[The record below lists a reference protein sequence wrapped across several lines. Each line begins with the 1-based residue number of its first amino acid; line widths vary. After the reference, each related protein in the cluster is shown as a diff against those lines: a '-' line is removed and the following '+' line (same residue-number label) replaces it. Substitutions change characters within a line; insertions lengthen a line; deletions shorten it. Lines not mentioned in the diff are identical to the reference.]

1 MRASQE
7 VWSRFVIA
15 AYDLLRDDA
24 VIRIQIR
31 RVTLCRHQRVQPL
44 LRQKDEPMHFRYMKW
59 DPTRHGDTRPVFD
72 QLLDLFQQLLQYTA
86 GDAAE
91 ALNWLTQLDKTY
103 DLTGDQMGVG
113 DFIEELKNRGYLK
126 ENESGRVQITARTER
141 SLRRR
146 SLEEIFQQLR
156 KSGRGSHKTP
166 FAGKGDERLPETRT
180 WRFGDDPHLIDITGT
195 LSNSYRRSGIE
206 DWNLAEDDFEVH
218 DTDHQTNMAT
228 VLMIDLSHSMILYG
242 EDRIT
247 PARKTAMA
255 MAELIMSQYPKDSLD
270 IVAFGNDAWQVSV
283 KDLPYLKVGP
293 YYTNTRAGLQRARDI
308 LHRRK
313 NRNKQIFMITDGK
326 PSCHVEYG
334 RMYRNAFGLD
344 RRIINKVLDEAVI
357 CRREGIS
364 ITTFM
369 IARDPYLQNFVREM
383 TESNRGRAYYASLDD
398 LGEYIFED
406 YIRNRR
412 KRLR

>member
-1 MRASQE
+1 MHIRYLE
-7 VWSRFVIA
+7 W
-15 AYDLLRDDA
+15 DA
-24 VIRIQIR
+24 
-31 RVTLCRHQRVQPL
+31 
-44 LRQKDEPMHFRYMKW
+44 E
-59 DPTRHGDTRPVFD
+59 RHGDARPLFD
-72 QLLDLFQQLLQYTA
+72 QLFDLFQQLLQHTA

-91 ALNWLTQLDKTY
+91 ALNWLTQLDNQY
-103 DLTGDQMGVG
+103 GLTGDEAGIG
-113 DFIEELKNRGYLK
+113 DFIDELKKRGYLQ
-126 ENESGRVQITARTER
+126 ENEAGEIRITPRAER
-141 SLRRR
+141 SLRQR
-146 SLEEIFQQLR
+146 SLEEIFRQLQ
-156 KSGRGSHKTP
+156 KSGRGNHKTP
-166 FAGKGDERLPETRT
+166 FAGMGDERLPETRS
-180 WRFGDDPHLIDITGT
+180 WRFGDDPHLLNITDT
-195 LSNSYRRSGIE
+195 LSNAYRRSGVR
-206 DWNLAEDDFEVH
+206 DWNLREEDFEVH
-218 DTDHQTNMAT
+218 DTDHQTNTAT

-255 MAELIMSQYPKDSLD
+255 LSELIMTQYPKDSLD
-270 IVAFGNDAWQVSV
+270 IVAFGNEAWQVSV
-283 KDLPYLKVGP
+283 KDLPYLQVGP

-326 PSCHVEYG
+326 PSCHIEYG

-344 RRIINKVLDEAVI
+344 RRIVNKVLDEAVI
-357 CRREGIS
+357 CRREGIT

-369 IARDPYLQNFVREM
+369 IARDQYLQNFVREL
-383 TESNRGRAYYASLDD
+383 TDANQGRAYYASLDS